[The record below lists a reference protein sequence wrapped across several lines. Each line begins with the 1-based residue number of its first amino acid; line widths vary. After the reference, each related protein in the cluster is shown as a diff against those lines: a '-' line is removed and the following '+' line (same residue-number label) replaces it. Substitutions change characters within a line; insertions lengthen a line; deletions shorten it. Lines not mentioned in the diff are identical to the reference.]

1 MKTLLPFWLPC
12 RKRIGRKTASVFL
25 AINANTDIQN
35 NERDTKKKKKKEIP
49 KKSTKKNQ
57 HALPEPTDIVGVN
70 AHTAAGIRIVLRKGR
85 EGQHL

>member
-1 MKTLLPFWLPC
+1 MLIQISKTM
-12 RKRIGRKTASVFL
+12 
-25 AINANTDIQN
+25 
-35 NERDTKKKKKKEIP
+35 KEIP
-49 KKSTKKNQ
+49 KKKREIPKKKHKKNQQ

>member
-1 MKTLLPFWLPC
+1 MKEIP
-12 RKRIGRKTASVFL
+12 
-25 AINANTDIQN
+25 
-35 NERDTKKKKKKEIP
+35 KKKKKKEIP

>member
-1 MKTLLPFWLPC
+1 M
-12 RKRIGRKTASVFL
+12 
-25 AINANTDIQN
+25 
-35 NERDTKKKKKKEIP
+35 KEIP
-49 KKSTKKNQ
+49 KKKREIPKKKHKKNQQ

>member
-1 MKTLLPFWLPC
+1 MKALLPFWLPC

-35 NERDTKKKKKKEIP
+35 NERDTKKKKAQ
-49 KKSTKKNQ
+49 KKNQ